1 MKPLSAAIEP
11 VRRLARAAVSCLDPP
26 RRASPGSAT
35 AAGASDEH
43 VRDGPSTVM
52 QLALRP
58 LLARSGELAAMSLG
72 INLLSLAVPVFVLQ
86 VYDRVVFH
94 GGLVTLGGLVIG
106 VVIAIAFDL
115 VLRQARSGLVQ
126 QIALQVDVPLIR
138 ALFQRL
144 TRLPLRQL
152 ETQTDAQWHK
162 LLRDQEA
169 VRDTL
174 AGPSTVLVV
183 DLPFIVLFLLVI
195 WLVAS
200 PIAWLL
206 AALVPVYLLFA
217 AGSSFAI
224 GGATR
229 SEQKSALQR
238 DALTAQL
245 IGGRTT
251 VKALGLGP
259 SLAGLWEADQANLIE
274 RSLDRG
280 RRVDAFSNV
289 SSSLGMLTTVLL
301 TSVGAVAI
309 VAQEMTIGGLIAAN
323 MLAARIV
330 QPLTQLISAWRG
342 ITRFKEAAARIDHLL
357 AQPAE
362 RGSTAVARGRPS
374 GVLRVDGVWFRY
386 ALQAAP
392 VLEDISFTLRAGGMH
407 GIIGANGSGKTT
419 LLKIMQGLYPP
430 EKGRVLIDGA
440 DLAQF
445 GRSDLC
451 RWIGYVPQ
459 DAFLFAGSVRDNIVG
474 GRSDVDDAAILA
486 AARGANVD
494 PFVVDLP
501 EGYDTDVGEGGRRFS
516 AGQRQRIALARA
528 LLCDPPILLLDEPSA
543 NLDGDAARQ
552 LLLQLGLLARSRNVV
567 LVTHSPAF
575 LGACHT
581 VLVLVNGRI
590 AAAGPGRE
598 IVARMFPKERGA
610 AQDAERAA

>member
-1 MKPLSAAIEP
+1 MEA
-11 VRRLARAAVSCLDPP
+11 VRRLARMVPHSLVWR
-26 RRASPGSAT
+26 RRASAGRPA
-35 AAGASDEH
+35 AAGASNDH
-43 VRDGPSTVM
+43 ARDGPSTVM

-58 LLARSGELAAMSLG
+58 LLGRAGELAAMSFG

-86 VYDRVVFH
+86 VYDRVIFH

-106 VVIAIAFDL
+106 VGMAIAFDL
-115 VLRQARSGLVQ
+115 VLRQARSGIVQ
-126 QIALQVDVPLIR
+126 RIALQVDVPLIR

-144 TRLPLRQL
+144 SGLPLREL

-174 AGPSTVLVV
+174 AGPTTVLVV
-183 DLPFIVLFLLVI
+183 DLPFVFLFLLVI

-229 SEQKSALQR
+229 SEQDAALQR
-238 DALTAQL
+238 DALSAQL
-245 IGGRTT
+245 ISGRTT
-251 VKALGLGP
+251 LKALGLGP
-259 SLAGLWEADQANLIE
+259 SLAERWEAAQATLIE
-274 RSLDRG
+274 RSLTRG
-280 RRVDAFSNV
+280 RRVDLFSNV

-309 VAQEMTIGGLIAAN
+309 VGQEMTIGGLIAAN
-323 MLAARIV
+323 MMAARIV
-330 QPLTQLISAWRG
+330 QPLTQLIGAWRG
-342 ITRFKEAAARIDHLL
+342 ATRFKEAAGRLDHLL

-362 RGSTAVARGRPS
+362 RASTTVARERPS
-374 GVLRVDGVWFRY
+374 GMLKVDGVRFRY
-386 ALQAAP
+386 GPQAAP
-392 VLEDISFTLRAGGMH
+392 VLHDISFTLRPGGMH

-430 EKGRVLIDGA
+430 ERGRVLIDGA

-445 GRSDLC
+445 GRSDLS
-451 RWIGYVPQ
+451 RWLGYVPQ

-474 GRSDVDDAAILA
+474 GRPGVDDAAIA
-486 AARGANVD
+486 AVARRANVD
-494 PFVVDLP
+494 RFVVDLP

-528 LLCDPPILLLDEPSA
+528 LLCDPPILLLDEPNA

-552 LLLQLGLLARSRNVV
+552 LLLQLGLLARTRNVV

-575 LGACHT
+575 LAACHT
-581 VLVLVNGRI
+581 VLVLVDGRI
-590 AAAGPGRE
+590 AAAGPGGE
-598 IVARMFPKERGA
+598 IVTRLFPGGRRP
-610 AQDAERAA
+610 AQAAERAA

>member
-1 MKPLSAAIEP
+1 MRSLNAAIEP
-11 VRRLARAAVSCLDPP
+11 VRRLARAALRCLGPP
-26 RRASPGSAT
+26 RRPAT
-35 AAGASDEH
+35 GPVAAAQKSDDHAHDGALT
-43 VRDGPSTVM
+43 VR

-58 LLARSGELAAMSLG
+58 LLGRAGELAAMSLG

-115 VLRQARSGLVQ
+115 VLRQARSGIVQ
-126 QIALQVDVPLIR
+126 RIALQVDVPLLR

-144 TRLPLRQL
+144 TGLPLRQL
-152 ETQTDAQWHK
+152 ETHTDAQWQN

-224 GGATR
+224 GGASR
-229 SEQKSALQR
+229 HEQDSALQR

-251 VKALGLGP
+251 VKALGLGR
-259 SLAGLWEADQANLIE
+259 SLAGRWEAAQSNLIE
-274 RSLDRG
+274 RSLTRG

-289 SSSLGMLTTVLL
+289 SASLGMLTTVLL
-301 TSVGAVAI
+301 TSVGAIAI

-330 QPLTQLISAWRG
+330 QPLTQLIGAWRG
-342 ITRFKEAAARIDHLL
+342 ITRFKQAAARIDHLL

-362 RGSTAVARGRPS
+362 RASTAVARERPS
-374 GVLRVDGVWFRY
+374 GVLRVEGVWFRY
-386 ALQAAP
+386 APQAAP
-392 VLEDISFTLRAGGMH
+392 VLEDISFTLRPGGMH

-419 LLKIMQGLYPP
+419 LLKIMQRLYPP

-451 RWIGYVPQ
+451 RWVGYVPQ

-474 GRSDVDDAAILA
+474 GRSDVDDAAIRA
-486 AARGANVD
+486 ASRRANVD
-494 PFVVDLP
+494 PFVADLP
-501 EGYDTDVGEGGRRFS
+501 DGYDTDVGEGGRRFS

-552 LLLQLGLLARSRNVV
+552 LLLQLGLFARSRNVV

-575 LGACHT
+575 LGACGT

-598 IVARMFPKERGA
+598 IVARLFPKGRRP
-610 AQDAERAA
+610 AQTAERAA